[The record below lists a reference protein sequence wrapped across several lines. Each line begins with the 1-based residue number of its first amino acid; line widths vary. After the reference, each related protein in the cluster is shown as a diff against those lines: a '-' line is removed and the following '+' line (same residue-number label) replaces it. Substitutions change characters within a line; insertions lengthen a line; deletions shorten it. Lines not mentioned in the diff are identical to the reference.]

1 MPFFRYA
8 ATDAQGKAVHGT
20 VQAKTPE
27 EAANAL
33 YQKGIRVTAWLD
45 PNARHAIPAAQQTP
59 VPAPAQRSDPR
70 VRQIELASA
79 PVLNRLPASSG
90 LAPKRTRPGTDKERF
105 FLFTQVANLL
115 RAGVNPHQGFG
126 DMAARMRRDDYRE
139 AMQLVAQKAAEGL
152 PISEVLAAYP
162 DLFPS
167 HAVGLVRAGEIGGFL
182 PEACTAVAQQAE
194 AAHQF
199 RRSLW
204 MVWVVAIHAFL
215 VIPLGVLA
223 YKAFPR
229 AFELTESSN
238 AAGFGAGLSAV
249 GAAFRELLIWPV
261 GPLALLIYALAYVI
275 YKWVHSRP
283 MTGKRHR
290 WSLRTPILG
299 GRARHEG
306 ISLFA
311 WVLGKVAQGG
321 GTPHQSWEVGL
332 ECVPNLAL
340 RRELREAGQKLHT
353 GERLSAAFSGT
364 RLFPEEYAPMM
375 ATAELTGDVPGTLQ
389 TLSDLSRRDFETS
402 TTKSKAAA
410 WVMSSTALVVTGGII
425 LILMVVMWYYRLPET
440 ILKGMDVP

>member
-1 MPFFRYA
+1 
-8 ATDAQGKAVHGT
+8 
-20 VQAKTPE
+20 
-27 EAANAL
+27 
-33 YQKGIRVTAWLD
+33 
-45 PNARHAIPAAQQTP
+45 
-59 VPAPAQRSDPR
+59 
-70 VRQIELASA
+70 
-79 PVLNRLPASSG
+79 
-90 LAPKRTRPGTDKERF
+90 
-105 FLFTQVANLL
+105 
-115 RAGVNPHQGFG
+115 
-126 DMAARMRRDDYRE
+126 
-139 AMQLVAQKAAEGL
+139 
-152 PISEVLAAYP
+152 
-162 DLFPS
+162 
-167 HAVGLVRAGEIGGFL
+167 
-182 PEACTAVAQQAE
+182 
-194 AAHQF
+194 
-199 RRSLW
+199 
-204 MVWVVAIHAFL
+204 
-215 VIPLGVLA
+215 
-223 YKAFPR
+223 
-229 AFELTESSN
+229 
-238 AAGFGAGLSAV
+238 
-249 GAAFRELLIWPV
+249 
-261 GPLALLIYALAYVI
+261 
-275 YKWVHSRP
+275 
-283 MTGKRHR
+283 
-290 WSLRTPILG
+290 LG